1 MPIIYRVET
10 VDGIG
15 IYGAGVRCAN
25 LEMDDSRRHPLPTED
40 AELSDFWGKMSLCD
54 RGGIRFGYSSINQ
67 LKSWIY
73 KKSWRKEIA
82 KSGLIVS
89 VYRARFVRVGATQA
103 VFKLKTA
110 KKIGTVD
117 ILNLDAPMVKV

>member
-1 MPIIYRVET
+1 MPIVYRVET

-15 IYGAGVRCAN
+15 MYGCGVNCVN
-25 LEMDDSRRHPLPTED
+25 FEMDDDRRHPLPKDD
-40 AELSDFWGKMSLCD
+40 AELSVFWERLSSDD
-54 RGGIRFGYSSINQ
+54 RDGIRFGFSSIDQ